1 MPPETPSD
9 SEPTFE
15 VALSR
20 LEGIVRDLEDGDLG
34 LAEALARYEAG
45 VGLLKDCHRLLE
57 HAERKIE
64 LLSGFDAEGN
74 PVTVPF
80 DDTASAT
87 GDAEPK
93 QRSRKRSAATPR
105 SSARPERAEPSAPR
119 TGDAPQIDELPG
131 LF

>member
-1 MPPETPSD
+1 MPNEKSND
-9 SEPTFE
+9 AAPTFE
-15 VALSR
+15 DALAR
-20 LEGIVRDLEDGDLG
+20 LEGIVRDLEEGDLG

-45 VGLLKDCHRLLE
+45 VGLLKDCHQLLE
-57 HAERKIE
+57 RAERRIE

-87 GDAEPK
+87 ADAEPK
-93 QRSRKRSAATPR
+93 QRSRKRSAG
-105 SSARPERAEPSAPR
+105 SAKGAAGPNEQNTNNP
-119 TGDAPQIDELPG
+119 PQIDELPG

>member
-1 MPPETPSD
+1 M
-9 SEPTFE
+9 
-15 VALSR
+15 AR
-20 LEGIVRDLEDGDLG
+20 LEAIVRDLEDGDLG

-45 VGLLKDCHRLLE
+45 VGLLKDCHQLLE
-57 HAERKIE
+57 RAERRIE

-87 GDAEPK
+87 TDAEPK
-93 QRSRKRSAATPR
+93 QRSRKRTAV
-105 SSARPERAEPSAPR
+105 APR
-119 TGDAPQIDELPG
+119 NAPEPPAVSNPPQIDELPG